1 MKRIAGLVVALA
13 AAVSITGCGG
23 EEDANTIPIAMVGP
37 VTGENAAF
45 GAQMKNGGELAV
57 EDINAAGGVLGKK
70 LDLSIGDDACYAE
83 QAVAVANQ
91 MTESNVVLVAGHY
104 CSSASIAASKVYAKS
119 NMVQISPGS
128 TNPALTDDRA
138 GPNIYRVCGRD
149 DQQGSVAGK
158 YLAKN
163 FADKNIA
170 IVNDQNAYGK
180 GLAEETKKALNAAG
194 KQELMYGTYATGQRD
209 YSALVSKLRQAHV
222 DVLFLGGYHTEAA
235 LIVRQMRDQGMS
247 TVLMGGDT
255 LVTQDY
261 WSIAGPAG
269 EGTLM
274 TFLPDPRKNSA
285 ATEVVKRF
293 KDRGSEPEGF
303 VLYTYA
309 ALQAWSQA
317 AQTAGTTDM
326 GGVVKALNKNE
337 FDTVVGKFRFN
348 EKGDPNLPPY
358 TVYRWSN
365 GTYEEIGDEA
375 PAPAG

>member
-13 AAVSITGCGG
+13 AALAGCGG
-23 EEDANTIPIAMVGP
+23 EEDANTIPIAVVGP
-37 VTGENAAF
+37 VTGQNASF
-45 GAQMKNGGELAV
+45 GTQMKNGGGLAV

-70 LDLSIGDDACYAE
+70 LDLSIGDDACYPE
-83 QAVAVANQ
+83 QAVTVANQ
-91 MTESNVVLVAGHY
+91 MTGSNVVLVVGHY
-104 CSSASIAASKVYAKS
+104 CSSSSIAASKVYAKS
-119 NMVQISPGS
+119 NMVQISPAS
-128 TNPALTDDRA
+128 TNPTLTDDRA

-170 IVNDQNAYGK
+170 IVHDQNAYGK

-194 KQELMYGTYATGQRD
+194 KQEVMYVTYAGERD
-209 YSALVSKLRQAHV
+209 YSALVTKLRQADV
-222 DVLFLGGYHTEAA
+222 DVVFLGGYHTEAG
-235 LIVRQMRDQGMS
+235 LIVRQMRDQGMG
-247 TVLMGGDT
+247 TLLMGGDT

-274 TFLPDPRKNSA
+274 TFLPDPRKNPA

-293 KDRGSEPEGF
+293 KDRGIEPEGF

-309 ALQAWSQA
+309 ALQAWTQA
-317 AQTAGTTDM
+317 AQKAGTTDM
-326 GGVVKALNKNE
+326 GGVVKALNENE
-337 FDTVVGKFRFN
+337 FDTVIGKFRFN

-358 TVYRWSN
+358 AVYRWSN
-365 GTYEEIGDEA
+365 GNYEEIGDEA

>member
-1 MKRIAGLVVALA
+1 
-13 AAVSITGCGG
+13 
-23 EEDANTIPIAMVGP
+23 
-37 VTGENAAF
+37 
-45 GAQMKNGGELAV
+45 
-57 EDINAAGGVLGKK
+57 
-70 LDLSIGDDACYAE
+70 
-83 QAVAVANQ
+83 
-91 MTESNVVLVAGHY
+91 
-104 CSSASIAASKVYAKS
+104 
-119 NMVQISPGS
+119 VQISPAS
-128 TNPALTDDRA
+128 TNPTLTDDRA

-158 YLAKN
+158 YLAKK
-163 FADKNIA
+163 FANKNIA
-170 IVNDQNAYGK
+170 IVHDQNAYGK

-194 KQELMYGTYATGQRD
+194 KQEVMYGTYAAGQRD
-209 YSALVSKLRQAHV
+209 YSALVSTLRQAHV

-247 TVLMGGDT
+247 TLLMGGDT

-261 WSIAGPAG
+261 WSIVGPAG

-274 TFLPDPRKNSA
+274 TFLPDPRKNPA

-293 KDRGSEPEGF
+293 KDRGIEPEGF

-309 ALQAWSQA
+309 ALQAWTQA

-326 GGVVKALNKNE
+326 GRVVKALNENE
-337 FDTVVGKFRFN
+337 FDTVIGKFRFN

>member
-1 MKRIAGLVVALA
+1 V
-13 AAVSITGCGG
+13 
-23 EEDANTIPIAMVGP
+23 
-37 VTGENAAF
+37 
-45 GAQMKNGGELAV
+45 
-57 EDINAAGGVLGKK
+57 
-70 LDLSIGDDACYAE
+70 

-293 KDRGSEPEGF
+293 KDRGIEPEGF

-358 TVYRWSN
+358 AVYRWSN

-375 PAPAG
+375 LAPAG

>member
-13 AAVSITGCGG
+13 AALAGCGG
-23 EEDANTIPIAMVGP
+23 EEDANTIPIAVVGP
-37 VTGENAAF
+37 VTGQNASF
-45 GAQMKNGGELAV
+45 GTQMKNGGGLAV

-70 LDLSIGDDACYAE
+70 LDLSIGDDACYPE
-83 QAVAVANQ
+83 QAVTVANQ
-91 MTESNVVLVAGHY
+91 MTGSNVVLVVGHY
-104 CSSASIAASKVYAKS
+104 CSSSSIAASKVYAKS

-170 IVNDQNAYGK
+170 IVHDQNAYGK

-194 KQELMYGTYATGQRD
+194 KQEVMYVTYAAGERD
-209 YSALVSKLRQAHV
+209 YSALVTKLRQADV
-222 DVLFLGGYHTEAA
+222 DVVFLGGYHTEAG
-235 LIVRQMRDQGMS
+235 LIVRQMRDQGMG
-247 TVLMGGDT
+247 TLLMGGDT

-261 WSIAGPAG
+261 WSIAGPGG

-274 TFLPDPRKNSA
+274 TFLPDPRKNPA

-293 KDRGSEPEGF
+293 KDRGIEPEGF

-309 ALQAWSQA
+309 ALQAWTQA
-317 AQTAGTTDM
+317 AQKAGTTDM
-326 GGVVKALNKNE
+326 GGVVKALKENE
-337 FDTVVGKFRFN
+337 FDTVIGKFRFN

-358 TVYRWSN
+358 AVYRWSN
-365 GTYEEIGDEA
+365 GNYEEIGDEA

>member
-13 AAVSITGCGG
+13 AAVSLAGCGG
-23 EEDANTIPIAMVGP
+23 EEDANTIPIAVVGP
-37 VTGENAAF
+37 VTGQNASF

-70 LDLSIGDDACYAE
+70 LDLSIGDDACYPE
-83 QAVAVANQ
+83 QAVTVANQ
-91 MTESNVVLVAGHY
+91 MTGSNVVLVAGHY
-104 CSSASIAASKVYAKS
+104 CSSSSIAASKVYAKS
-119 NMVQISPGS
+119 NTVQISPAS
-128 TNPALTDDRA
+128 TNPTLTDDRA

-170 IVNDQNAYGK
+170 IVHDKNAYGK

-194 KQELMYGTYATGQRD
+194 KQEVMYETYAAGERD
-209 YSALVSKLRQAHV
+209 YSGLVSKLRQADV
-222 DVLFLGGYHTEAA
+222 DVLFLGGYHTEAG
-235 LIVRQMRDQGMS
+235 LIVRQMRDQGMG
-247 TVLMGGDT
+247 TLLMGGDT

-261 WSIAGPAG
+261 WSVAGLAG

-274 TFLPDPRKNSA
+274 TFLPDPRKNPA

-293 KDRGSEPEGF
+293 KDRGIEPEGF

-309 ALQAWSQA
+309 ALQAWTQA

-326 GGVVKALNKNE
+326 GGVVKALNENE
-337 FDTVVGKFRFN
+337 FDTVIGKFRFN
-348 EKGDPNLPPY
+348 KKGDPNLPPY
-358 TVYRWSN
+358 AVYRWSN

>member
-13 AAVSITGCGG
+13 AAVSLAGCGG
-23 EEDANTIPIAMVGP
+23 EEDANTIPIAVVGP
-37 VTGENAAF
+37 VTGENASF

-70 LDLSIGDDACYAE
+70 LDLSIGDDACYPE
-83 QAVAVANQ
+83 QAVTVANQ
-91 MTESNVVLVAGHY
+91 MTGSNVVLVVGHD
-104 CSSASIAASKVYAKS
+104 CSGSSIAASKVYAKS
-119 NMVQISPGS
+119 NMVQISPAS
-128 TNPALTDDRA
+128 TNPTLTDDRA

-149 DQQGSVAGK
+149 DQQGRVAGS

-170 IVNDQNAYGK
+170 ILHDKNAYGK

-194 KQELMYGTYATGQRD
+194 KQEVMYGTYAAGERD
-209 YSALVSKLRQAHV
+209 YSALVSKLRQADV

-235 LIVRQMRDQGMS
+235 LIVRQMRDQGMG

-274 TFLPDPRKNSA
+274 TFLPDPRKNPA

-293 KDRGSEPEGF
+293 KDRGIEPEGF

-309 ALQAWSQA
+309 ALQAWTQA
-317 AQTAGTTDM
+317 AQMAGTSDM
-326 GGVVKALNKNE
+326 GGVVKALNENE
-337 FDTVVGKFRFN
+337 FDTVIGKFRFD

-358 TVYRWSN
+358 AVYRWSK